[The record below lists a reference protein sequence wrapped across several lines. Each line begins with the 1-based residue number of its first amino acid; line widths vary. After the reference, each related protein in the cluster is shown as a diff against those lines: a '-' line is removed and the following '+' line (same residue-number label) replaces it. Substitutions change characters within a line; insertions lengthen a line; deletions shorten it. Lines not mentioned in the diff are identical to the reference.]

1 MAGSSSRSSERV
13 ERVKRVTR
21 ASSLHRQ
28 ASSAAVYSR
37 FRELTEA
44 ISRPD
49 DLLMVTGGVTSR
61 TRRPIWLEG

>member
-1 MAGSSSRSSERV
+1 VERAERV
-13 ERVKRVTR
+13 ERVAG

-28 ASSAAVYSR
+28 ASSAAVYST

-49 DLLMVTGGVTSR
+49 DLLMVTGSVTSR
-61 TRRPIWLEG
+61 TGRAIWLEG